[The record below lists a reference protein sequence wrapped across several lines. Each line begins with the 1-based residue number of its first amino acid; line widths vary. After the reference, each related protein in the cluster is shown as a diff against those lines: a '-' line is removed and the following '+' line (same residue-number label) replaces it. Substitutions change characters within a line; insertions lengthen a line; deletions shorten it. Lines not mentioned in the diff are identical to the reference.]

1 MSVAIAIASTPSMSS
16 TAGNDSL
23 IRLCQ
28 QKMWHAVAELTRS
41 NPSAVKA
48 ASATDVK
55 SNKAVTPLHIACESG
70 APIQIIKLIL
80 SAHPP
85 AAQIIGGLYD
95 RLPLHCLLAATTI
108 PSESIVAALIEA
120 FPGACRVTDKN
131 GNLPIHLACQ
141 AAHVS
146 DAIFTSILS
155 MYPEGAYARNT
166 SGQYPLHIA
175 AANKDTPTKKVALAA
190 LDRGTL
196 YASISKMTS
205 IRLAREHEDQTRLL
219 NKKNADKVATME
231 AHALEERSK
240 LKAQIE
246 SLQNQLKTE
255 KEIISKLQ
263 VDMKNMDV
271 KHNEEI
277 SRAVLKEQAKASCM
291 EKQLRSE
298 LAVVQLKN
306 MDFLDQV
313 EMLQAD
319 NELSNKKV
327 DNQAHAINELEQKNM
342 NSNNLLAE
350 TLASLES
357 TKKELTTTEDQLESV
372 QIINKEKSKRIL
384 QLEDSLRGARET
396 IFTFRNEKELLT
408 TLMTSQKE
416 KLVGLLMG
424 HDSVMNDTGALVD
437 KMVMLAD
444 NLSV

>member
-1 MSVAIAIASTPSMSS
+1 
-16 TAGNDSL
+16 
-23 IRLCQ
+23 
-28 QKMWHAVAELTRS
+28 
-41 NPSAVKA
+41 
-48 ASATDVK
+48 
-55 SNKAVTPLHIACESG
+55 
-70 APIQIIKLIL
+70 
-80 SAHPP
+80 
-85 AAQIIGGLYD
+85 
-95 RLPLHCLLAATTI
+95 
-108 PSESIVAALIEA
+108 
-120 FPGACRVTDKN
+120 
-131 GNLPIHLACQ
+131 
-141 AAHVS
+141 
-146 DAIFTSILS
+146 
-155 MYPEGAYARNT
+155 
-166 SGQYPLHIA
+166 
-175 AANKDTPTKKVALAA
+175 
-190 LDRGTL
+190 
-196 YASISKMTS
+196 
-205 IRLAREHEDQTRLL
+205 
-219 NKKNADKVATME
+219 
-231 AHALEERSK
+231 
-240 LKAQIE
+240 
-246 SLQNQLKTE
+246 
-255 KEIISKLQ
+255 
-263 VDMKNMDV
+263 
-271 KHNEEI
+271 
-277 SRAVLKEQAKASCM
+277 M

-396 IFTFRNEKELLT
+396 IFTFRNEKERLT

-444 NLSV
+444 NLSVWAWKRRMMRQ